1 MPRGQQVNV
10 SNTHL
15 LLAES
20 PHCKGSWDFFPEAMA
35 LSLYFSSLSPINYEW
50 GFPADMETL
59 SMNITSRILPQTS
72 ARFNYK
78 MSGDRPC
85 KTCHHDAR
93 ALWVVASTNYMPKF
107 NTLSQQTPPMN
118 VHFNHSTQPVYSLCR
133 CVWAAV
139 LGENIKPILQNRRSH
154 YSPQT
159 ARLRTARE
167 LSARLEDP
175 LLHVF
180 VTPNTKTHTFKGR
193 CVKSVSAVWK
203 MRLACWTVQ
212 DKSKQHHSRD
222 HSEIGFSLYVLETTW
237 MFFTKVNTVCNPF

>member
-1 MPRGQQVNV
+1 M
-10 SNTHL
+10 
-15 LLAES
+15 
-20 PHCKGSWDFFPEAMA
+20 
-35 LSLYFSSLSPINYEW
+35 
-50 GFPADMETL
+50 
-59 SMNITSRILPQTS
+59 S
-72 ARFNYK
+72 A
-78 MSGDRPC
+78 DRPC

-107 NTLSQQTPPMN
+107 NTLSQQAPPMN
-118 VHFNHSTQPVYSLCR
+118 VHFNRSKQPVYSLCR

-167 LSARLEDP
+167 LSACLEDP
-175 LLHVF
+175 LSHVF
-180 VTPNTKTHTFKGR
+180 VTPNTKTHTFTGR

-203 MRLACWTVQ
+203 NEAGLLNCTRQIQA
-212 DKSKQHHSRD
+212 RD

-237 MFFTKVNTVCNPF
+237 MISTKVNTVCNPF